1 MDNPDRQN
9 AFTLR
14 RLGSDDAEA
23 YRPLRLRGLK
33 ESPEAFGA
41 SWADEAGKPLAW
53 FAERLQNNL
62 VIGGG
67 LEGALHGVAGLH
79 SPGGKRAHKAMLWGA
94 YVLPQARGRGLATA
108 LLRRLIGDARGAY
121 EEIILSV
128 VTSNEAALKLY
139 VAAGFVQYGLE
150 RRALRVGDQSY
161 DEALMALS
169 LREGG

>member
-1 MDNPDRQN
+1 M
-9 AFTLR
+9 
-14 RLGSDDAEA
+14 RLH
-23 YRPLRLRGLK
+23 GLK

-41 SWADEAGKPLAW
+41 SWDDEAHKPIDW

-62 VIGGG
+62 VIGGW
-67 LEGALHGVAGLH
+67 LEGALHGVAGLRA
-79 SPGGKRAHKAMLWGA
+79 PGGKRAHKVMLWGA
-94 YVLPQARGRGLATA
+94 YVLPEARERGLATA
-108 LLRRLIGDARGAY
+108 LLRRLIEEARGAY
-121 EEIILSV
+121 EEITLSV

-150 RRALRVGDQSY
+150 RCALRVGDQYY